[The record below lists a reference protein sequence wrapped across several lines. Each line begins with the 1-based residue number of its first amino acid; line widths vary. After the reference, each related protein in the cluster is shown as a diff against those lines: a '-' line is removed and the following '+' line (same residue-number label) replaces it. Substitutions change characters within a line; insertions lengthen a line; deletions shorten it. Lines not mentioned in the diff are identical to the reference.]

1 MQNDEPTLPQG
12 VGYEPDAATVPSAH
26 SDAPTWPPA
35 GARPP
40 RPLGPDRSPLLW
52 LSLGATG
59 MAVMGL
65 LGILLF
71 NRLGVFTPR
80 GTLGS
85 PGPTSALSGST
96 SLPSP
101 TATTSPG
108 PLAGGLQVSPSGL
121 RLGCDGDQRTQQ
133 VILVNAGPTDV
144 MWQAVVA
151 AAADRAGIAITPNQ
165 GALAAGAS
173 VSVVLENTTWSS
185 TSDGSSHQEGMISF
199 VPASAPAGAPASL
212 SYRLDLCH

>member
-1 MQNDEPTLPQG
+1 MQNDEPTLPQHI
-12 VGYEPDAATVPSAH
+12 GYDPDAATLPGAY

-35 GARPP
+35 GVRAP

-59 MAVMGL
+59 MAIIGL
-65 LGILLF
+65 LGVLLF

-80 GTLGS
+80 GTTGS

-96 SLPSP
+96 TLPSP

-108 PLAGGLQVSPSGL
+108 PLVGGLQVSPGSL
-121 RLGCDGDQRTQQ
+121 RLGCDGDQRTQE
-133 VILVNAGPTDV
+133 VILANAGPTDAQ
-144 MWQAVVA
+144 WQAVVV

-165 GALAAGAS
+165 GALAVGAS
-173 VSVVLENTTWSS
+173 VSVLLENTTWSS
-185 TSDGSSHQEGMISF
+185 TSEGSSHQEGVISF
-199 VPASAPAGAPASL
+199 VPASAGAPASL